1 MDGTGILNL
10 LLVTSFLFMH
20 CQIVYSET
28 QNPRINYMHIQ
39 SVVKFRFAT
48 TLVTSKVANSAK
60 TPVEAHFEV
69 TLPDAAFITEFVME
83 IDGLMYPGKIIEK
96 AKAKEKYDTAKNRG
110 QSAGHVAQKPRHTNR
125 FNVDVNL
132 AAESKVTFNLTYQEL
147 LERVY
152 GEYKHIIYVDPGQ
165 IVEDF
170 KIDVYIHESRNIT
183 QVSVPRLRNDI
194 ISGTNEEKNAL
205 AVIDRPTRKSATVH
219 YAPTAD
225 DQKQMSDQGISGLF
239 VVEYDVQRKFDA
251 GEVMVVDGYFVHF
264 FAPEGM
270 KPLPKDVLFILD
282 VSGSMSGTKIRQQKS
297 AMIRILK
304 DLPEGDRFNIML
316 FNDNNRLWQPTV
328 LLANNKNKQ
337 EALQYVNKEMIASG
351 GTNINDAILSGIM
364 FLNSIPSKETTGN
377 QRKILVFL
385 TDGLGS
391 IGVDTVLDNI
401 DKKNIRG
408 LPIFSLAFGNNADY
422 EFVKKVAVKNKG
434 VARKIFEDSDASLQI
449 KGFYDEISSSVL
461 QNVTFKY
468 AAQNATKMNFEDS
481 GASLQ
486 KKGFYDEISSSA
498 LQNVTFEYLDKNTDV
513 TEYAT
518 RTNFDAFFNGKEL
531 VIAGKLSDDTI
542 QVLKL
547 LVTGNGVHGNV
558 ELELESDIQSRDPE
572 LLKAGNFEKITER
585 IWAYLTIKQL
595 LEEAIGETNEFEKK
609 KLNNK
614 ALAMSLK
621 YKFVTPLTS
630 MIVLMPDDRDFANL
644 EENEDARLA
653 LSKISGKKQTSST
666 LGNTKQT
673 SSSPGSSPKRGGG
686 GGVGGSNSYSRGGGG
701 GGDPHFMLRIYG
713 IEFPLCFDV
722 DARDGDVIRMLK
734 DPIADI
740 TIYAGIVRSTMK
752 KKDGEFKTF
761 IGEIVIL
768 APAARI
774 DIKPDE
780 IKFNGH
786 VLSWDDASV
795 FEMEGIKIHANDNVL
810 NDRTVHIDFGND
822 ISIEIRRLMKEGSER
837 VVSYLNMYIDNEKGI
852 SDKAGGILGRFV
864 HQNTTLFKIGLDKKG
879 RQHGHFR
886 ETENTSKTH
895 FNAILHKKPDI
906 ITGKMVWCWNVHM
919 KTKGL
924 LGGDIKD
931 YVISDIAST

>member
-1 MDGTGILNL
+1 M
-10 LLVTSFLFMH
+10 
-20 CQIVYSET
+20 QIVHSET
-28 QNPRINYMHIQ
+28 QNPRIYYMHIK
-39 SVVKFRFAT
+39 SDVKFRFAT

-83 IDGLMYPGKIIEK
+83 IDGRMYPGEINEK
-96 AKAKEKYDTAKNRG
+96 AKAKEKYDTAKKKG

-125 FNVDVNL
+125 FSVDVNV

-152 GEYKHIIYVDPGQ
+152 EQYEHIIYVDPGQ

-170 KIDVYIHESRNIT
+170 MIDVYIHESRNIT
-183 QVSVPRLRNDI
+183 KVSVPPLRNDI
-194 ISGTNEEKNAL
+194 ISGTKEEKNAI
-205 AVIDRPTRKSATVH
+205 AVIERPTRKSATVH
-219 YAPTAD
+219 YAPTAH

-270 KPLPKDVLFILD
+270 DPLPKDVLFILD
-282 VSGSMSGTKIRQQKS
+282 VSGSMGGTKIRQQKS

-304 DLPEGDRFNIML
+304 DLFEGDRFNIML
-316 FNDNNRLWQPTV
+316 FNDKNRLWQQT
-328 LLANNKNKQ
+328 LLSANNKNKQ
-337 EALQYVNKEMIASG
+337 KALQYVKKMSEGG
-351 GTNINDAILSGIM
+351 GTNINGAILSGIR
-364 FLNSIPSKETTGN
+364 FLNSIPSEGTTGN
-377 QRKILVFL
+377 RRKIVVFL

-391 IGVDTVLDNI
+391 KGVDTVLYNI
-401 DKKNIRG
+401 DRENIKG
-408 LPIFSLAFGNNADY
+408 LPIYSLAFGNNADY

-449 KGFYDEISSSVL
+449 KGFYDEISSS
-461 QNVTFKY
+461 
-468 AAQNATKMNFEDS
+468 
-481 GASLQ
+481 
-486 KKGFYDEISSSA
+486 A

-513 TEYAT
+513 TENAT
-518 RTNFDAFFNGKEL
+518 KTNFDTFFNGKEL
-531 VIAGKLSDDTI
+531 VIAGKLSDDNI
-542 QVLKL
+542 QVLNL

-572 LLKAGNFEKITER
+572 LTKAGDFEKITER

-595 LEEAIGETNEFEKK
+595 LEEAIGETNEFEKE
-609 KLNNK
+609 KLNDR

-630 MIVLMPDDRDFANL
+630 MVVIKPDERDLGDL

-653 LSKISGKKQTSST
+653 LSKVSSKKQSSSTSGNKNKNKKQTSSSS
-666 LGNTKQT
+666 GN
-673 SSSPGSSPKRGGG
+673 SPKQKWGGGGG
-686 GGVGGSNSYSRGGGG
+686 GGVGYSQGGGG
-701 GGDPHFMLRIYG
+701 GGDPHFMLRING
-713 IEFPLCFDV
+713 IEFPICFDI

-734 DPIADI
+734 DQIAGI
-740 TIYAGIVRSTMK
+740 TINAGIVRSTMK

-780 IKFNGH
+780 IKFNGA
-786 VLSWDDASV
+786 VLSWNDASV
-795 FEMEGIKIHANDNVL
+795 FEMEGIKIHVNGNVL
-810 NDRTVHIDFGND
+810 HDKTVHIDFGND
-822 ISIEIRRLMKEGSER
+822 ISIKIRRLMIEGTER
-837 VVSYLNMYIDNEKGI
+837 VVSYLNMYIDNEQGI
-852 SDKAGGILGRFV
+852 SDMAGGILGQFV
-864 HQNTTLFKIGLDKKG
+864 HKKTTLFKIGVDKKG

-886 ETENTSKTH
+886 ETENINKTH

-906 ITGKMVWCWNVHM
+906 ITGAMVWCWNVHK
-919 KTKGL
+919 KTEGL
-924 LGGDIKD
+924 LAGEIKD
-931 YVISDIAST
+931 YFISDIAST

>member
-28 QNPRINYMHIQ
+28 QNPRIYYMHIK
-39 SVVKFRFAT
+39 SDVKFRFAT

-83 IDGLMYPGKIIEK
+83 IDGQMYPGEINEK
-96 AKAKEKYDTAKNRG
+96 AKAKEKYDTAKEKG

-125 FNVDVNL
+125 FSVDVNV

-152 GEYKHIIYVDPGQ
+152 EQYEHIIYVDPGQ

-183 QVSVPRLRNDI
+183 KVSVPPLRNDI
-194 ISGTNEEKNAL
+194 ISGTKEEKNAI
-205 AVIDRPTRKSATVH
+205 AVIERPTRKSATVH
-219 YAPTAD
+219 YAPTAH

-270 KPLPKDVLFILD
+270 DPLPKDVLFILD
-282 VSGSMSGTKIRQQKS
+282 VSGSMGGTKIRQQKS

-304 DLPEGDRFNIML
+304 DLFEGDRFNIML
-316 FNDNNRLWQPTV
+316 FNDNNRLWQQT
-328 LLANNKNKQ
+328 LLSANNKNKQ
-337 EALQYVNKEMIASG
+337 KALQYVKEMSEGG
-351 GTNINDAILSGIM
+351 GTNINNAILSGIR
-364 FLNSIPSKETTGN
+364 FLNSIPSEGTTEN
-377 QRKILVFL
+377 RRKIVVFL

-391 IGVDTVLDNI
+391 KGVDTVLYNI
-401 DKKNIRG
+401 DRKNIKG
-408 LPIFSLAFGNNADY
+408 LPIYSLAFGNNANY

-449 KGFYDEISSSVL
+449 KGFYDEISSS
-461 QNVTFKY
+461 
-468 AAQNATKMNFEDS
+468 
-481 GASLQ
+481 
-486 KKGFYDEISSSA
+486 A

-513 TEYAT
+513 TENAT
-518 RTNFDAFFNGKEL
+518 KTNFDTFFNGKEL
-531 VIAGKLSDDTI
+531 VIAGKLSDDNI
-542 QVLKL
+542 QVLNL

-572 LLKAGNFEKITER
+572 LTKAGDFEKITER

-595 LEEAIGETNEFEKK
+595 LEEAIGETNEIEKK
-609 KLNNK
+609 NLNDR

-630 MIVLMPDDRDFANL
+630 MVVIKPDERDLGDL

-653 LSKISGKKQTSST
+653 LSKVSSKKKISST
-666 LGNTKQT
+666 SFKKKKT
-673 SSSPGSSPKRGGG
+673 SSSSGNSPPRGGG
-686 GGVGGSNSYSRGGGG
+686 GGGGGGYSRGGGG
-701 GGDPHFMLRIYG
+701 GGDPHFMLRINS
-713 IEFPLCFDV
+713 IEFPICFDI
-722 DARDGDVIRMLK
+722 DARNGDVIRMLK
-734 DPIADI
+734 DQIAGI
-740 TIYAGIVRSTMK
+740 TINAGIVRSTMK

-780 IKFNGH
+780 ITFNGA
-786 VLSWDDASV
+786 VLSWNDASV
-795 FEMEGIKIHANDNVL
+795 FEMEGIKIHVNGNVFHG
-810 NDRTVHIDFGND
+810 RTVHIDFGND
-822 ISIEIRRLMKEGSER
+822 ISIEIRRLMIEGTER
-837 VVSYLNMYIDNEKGI
+837 VVSYLNMYIDNEQGI
-852 SDKAGGILGRFV
+852 SDMAGGILGQFV
-864 HQNTTLFKIGLDKKG
+864 HKNTTLFKVGLDKKG

-886 ETENTSKTH
+886 ETENMNKTH

-906 ITGKMVWCWNVHM
+906 ITGEMVWCWNVHK
-919 KTKGL
+919 KTEGL
-924 LGGDIKD
+924 LAGDIKD
-931 YVISDIAST
+931 YFISDIAST

>member
-1 MDGTGILNL
+1 MILHL
-10 LLVTSFLFMH
+10 LIVIFFFVM
-20 CQIVYSET
+20 QIVRSET
-28 QNPRINYMHIQ
+28 QNPRINYMHIK
-39 SVVKFRFAT
+39 SDVKFRFAT

-60 TPVEAHFEV
+60 IPVEAHFEV

-96 AKAKEKYDTAKNRG
+96 GKAKEKYDTAKKRG

-125 FNVDVNL
+125 FSVDVNL

-170 KIDVYIHESRNIT
+170 MIDVYIHESRNIT

-194 ISGTNEEKNAL
+194 ISGINEEKNAL
-205 AVIDRPTRKSATVH
+205 VVIDRPTRKSATIH

-225 DQKQMSDQGISGLF
+225 DQKHMSDQGISGLF

-270 KPLPKDVLFILD
+270 EPLPKDVLFILD

-304 DLPEGDRFNIML
+304 DLHEGDRFNIML

-337 EALQYVNKEMIASG
+337 EALQYVNKEMSASG
-351 GTNINDAILSGIM
+351 GTNINDAILSGIR
-364 FLNSIPSKETTGN
+364 FLNSIPSEETTGN
-377 QRKILVFL
+377 QMKILVFL
-385 TDGLGS
+385 TDGLDW

-401 DKKNIRG
+401 DKINIRG

-468 AAQNATKMNFEDS
+468 VDKNSDAAQNATKTNFEDS
-481 GASLQ
+481 DALLQ

-498 LQNVTFEYLDKNTDV
+498 LQNVTFEYRDKNTDV
-513 TEYAT
+513 TENAT
-518 RTNFDAFFNGKEL
+518 KTNFDTFFNGKEL

-542 QVLKL
+542 QVLNL

-558 ELELESDIQSRDPE
+558 EMELESDIQSRAPE
-572 LLKAGNFEKITER
+572 LSKAGNFEKITER

-595 LEEAIGETNEFEKK
+595 LEKAIGETNEFEKK

-621 YKFVTPLTS
+621 LLLVRYLVRNKP
-630 MIVLMPDDRDFANL
+630 
-644 EENEDARLA
+644 A
-653 LSKISGKKQTSST
+653 LRRVIQKQTSST
-666 LGNTKQT
+666 SGNTKQTSSTSGNTKQT
-673 SSSPGSSPKRGGG
+673 SSSSGSSPKRGGG
-686 GGVGGSNSYSRGGGG
+686 GGVGGGNGYSRGGGG

-722 DARDGDVIRMLK
+722 DACDGDVIRMLK

-740 TIYAGIVRSTMK
+740 TVNAGIVRSTMK
-752 KKDGEFKTF
+752 KKDGDFKTF

-780 IKFNGH
+780 IEFNGD

-822 ISIEIRRLMKEGSER
+822 ISIEIRRLIKEGTER

-864 HQNTTLFKIGLDKKG
+864 HKNTTLFKIGLDKKG

-886 ETENTSKTH
+886 ETENTNKTH

-919 KTKGL
+919 KTEGL
-924 LGGDIKD
+924 LAGDIKD

>member
-1 MDGTGILNL
+1 MDGTMILHL
-10 LLVTSFLFMH
+10 LIVISFLIM
-20 CQIVYSET
+20 QIVHSET
-28 QNPRINYMHIQ
+28 QNPRIYYMHIK
-39 SVVKFRFAT
+39 SDVKFRFAT

-83 IDGLMYPGKIIEK
+83 IDGQMYPGEINEK
-96 AKAKEKYDTAKNRG
+96 AKAKEKYDTAKEKG

-125 FNVDVNL
+125 FSVDVNV

-152 GEYKHIIYVDPGQ
+152 EQYEHIIYVDPGQ

-183 QVSVPRLRNDI
+183 KVSVPPLRNDI
-194 ISGTNEEKNAL
+194 ISGTKEEKNAI
-205 AVIDRPTRKSATVH
+205 AVIERPTRKSATVH
-219 YAPTAD
+219 YAPTAH

-270 KPLPKDVLFILD
+270 DPLPKDVLFILD
-282 VSGSMSGTKIRQQKS
+282 VSGSMGGTKIRQQKS

-304 DLPEGDRFNIML
+304 DLFEGDRFNIML
-316 FNDNNRLWQPTV
+316 FNDNNRLWQQT
-328 LLANNKNKQ
+328 LLSANNKNKQ
-337 EALQYVNKEMIASG
+337 KALQYVKEMSEGG
-351 GTNINDAILSGIM
+351 GTNINNAILSGIR
-364 FLNSIPSKETTGN
+364 FLNSIPSEGTTEN
-377 QRKILVFL
+377 RRKIVVFL

-391 IGVDTVLDNI
+391 KGVDTVLYNI
-401 DKKNIRG
+401 DRKNIKG
-408 LPIFSLAFGNNADY
+408 LPIYSLAFGNNANY

-449 KGFYDEISSSVL
+449 KGFYDEISSS
-461 QNVTFKY
+461 
-468 AAQNATKMNFEDS
+468 
-481 GASLQ
+481 
-486 KKGFYDEISSSA
+486 A

-513 TEYAT
+513 TENAT
-518 RTNFDAFFNGKEL
+518 KTNFDTFFNGKEL
-531 VIAGKLSDDTI
+531 VIAGKLSDDNI
-542 QVLKL
+542 QVLNL

-572 LLKAGNFEKITER
+572 LTKAGDFEKITER

-595 LEEAIGETNEFEKK
+595 LEEAIGETNEIEKK
-609 KLNNK
+609 NLNDR

-630 MIVLMPDDRDFANL
+630 MVVIKPDERDLGDL

-653 LSKISGKKQTSST
+653 LSKVSSKKKISST
-666 LGNTKQT
+666 SFKKKKT
-673 SSSPGSSPKRGGG
+673 SSSSGNSPPRGGG
-686 GGVGGSNSYSRGGGG
+686 GGGGGGYSRGGGG
-701 GGDPHFMLRIYG
+701 GGDPHFMLRINS
-713 IEFPLCFDV
+713 IEFPICFDI
-722 DARDGDVIRMLK
+722 DARNGDVIRMLK
-734 DPIADI
+734 DQIAGI
-740 TIYAGIVRSTMK
+740 TINAGIVRSTMK

-780 IKFNGH
+780 ITFNGA
-786 VLSWDDASV
+786 VLSWNDASV
-795 FEMEGIKIHANDNVL
+795 FEMEGIKIHVNGNVFHG
-810 NDRTVHIDFGND
+810 RTVHIDFGND
-822 ISIEIRRLMKEGSER
+822 ISIEIRRLMIEGTER
-837 VVSYLNMYIDNEKGI
+837 VVSYLNMYIDNEQGI
-852 SDKAGGILGRFV
+852 SDMAGGILGQFV
-864 HQNTTLFKIGLDKKG
+864 HKNTTLFKVGLDKKG

-886 ETENTSKTH
+886 ETENMNKTH

-906 ITGKMVWCWNVHM
+906 ITGEMVWCWNVHK
-919 KTKGL
+919 KTEGL
-924 LGGDIKD
+924 LAGDIKD
-931 YVISDIAST
+931 YFISDIAST

>member
-28 QNPRINYMHIQ
+28 QNPRIYYMHIK
-39 SVVKFRFAT
+39 SDVKFRFAT

-60 TPVEAHFEV
+60 TPIEAHFEV
-69 TLPDAAFITEFVME
+69 TLPDAAFITEFIME
-83 IDGLMYPGKIIEK
+83 IDGRTYPGEINEK
-96 AKAKEKYDTAKNRG
+96 AKAKEKYDTAKKRG

-125 FNVDVNL
+125 FSVDVNI

-152 GEYKHIIYVDPGQ
+152 EEYEHIIYVDPGQ

-170 KIDVYIHESRNIT
+170 QIDVYIQESRDIT
-183 QVSVPRLRNDI
+183 KVSVPPLRNDI
-194 ISGTNEEKNAL
+194 ISETNEGKNAL
-205 AVIDRPTRKSATVH
+205 AFIDRPTQRSATIH
-219 YAPTAD
+219 YAPTAN

-270 KPLPKDVLFILD
+270 DPIPKDVLFILD
-282 VSGSMSGTKIRQQKS
+282 VSSSMSGTKIQQQRD
-297 AMIRILK
+297 AMDSILQ
-304 DLPEGDRFNIML
+304 DLHEGDKFNIME
-316 FNDNNRLWQPTV
+316 FSTRANLWQKT
-328 LLANNKNKQ
+328 LLSANTENKQ
-337 EALQYVNKEMIASG
+337 KARDYAKNMDANG
-351 GTNINDAILSGIM
+351 WTDINTAMLKGIE
-364 FLNSIPSKETTGN
+364 FLNTIPSDGSTGN
-377 QRKILVFL
+377 RMKILVFL
-385 TDGLGS
+385 TDGQASKGEQNR
-391 IGVDTVLDNI
+391 DNI
-401 DKKNIRG
+401 LKNIDRKNIKG
-408 LPIFSLAFGNNADY
+408 LPVFSLAFGNDADY

-449 KGFYDEISSSVL
+449 KGFY
-461 QNVTFKY
+461 N
-468 AAQNATKMNFEDS
+468 
-481 GASLQ
+481 
-486 KKGFYDEISSSA
+486 EISSSA
-498 LQNVTFEYLDKNTDV
+498 LQNVSFKYLDKNADV
-513 TEYAT
+513 TVNAT
-518 RTNFDAFFNGKEL
+518 KMNFDTFFNGKEI
-531 VIAGKLSDDTI
+531 VIAGKLSDGNV
-542 QVLKL
+542 QVLNL
-547 LVTGNGVHGNV
+547 IVTGNGVDGQV
-558 ELELESDIQSRDPE
+558 ELELESDIQSRVPE
-572 LLKAGNFEKITER
+572 LTKVGDLEKITER

-595 LEEAIGETNEFEKK
+595 LEKAIGENDEIKK
-609 KLNNK
+609 KTLNDR
-614 ALAMSLK
+614 ALEMSLK

-630 MIVLMPDDRDFANL
+630 MVVTKPDERDLGTF
-644 EENEDARLA
+644 EENEDAGLA
-653 LSKISGKKQTSST
+653 LADNSDAPKQAILISGSRTSSQT
-666 LGNTKQT
+666 QSSSSSGSRT
-673 SSSPGSSPKRGGG
+673 SSIRRKKVGGG
-686 GGVGGSNSYSRGGGG
+686 GGGGGGSRGGGG
-701 GGDPHFMLRIYG
+701 GGDPHFMLRING
-713 IEFPLCFDV
+713 IEFPICFDV